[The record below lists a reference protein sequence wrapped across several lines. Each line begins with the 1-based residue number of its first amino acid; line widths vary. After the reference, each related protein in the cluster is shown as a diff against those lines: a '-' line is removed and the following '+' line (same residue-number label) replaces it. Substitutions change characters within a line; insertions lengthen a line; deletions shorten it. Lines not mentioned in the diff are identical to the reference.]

1 MSDDIK
7 HEPSTLTFNPLDP
20 EEFRRQGYKVIDFLT
35 EYYKSIEKYPVRSQV
50 EPGYLQKRLPKLAPD
65 DPESIETILKDI
77 HNHIIPGISHWQ
89 SPNHYAYYPCSTS
102 IAGVLGE
109 TLAAGISVVGF
120 NWISSPAATELE
132 SIVMDWLA
140 NMLNLPKSFTF
151 SEGQGGGGVMMG
163 TTCEA
168 LIAIITT
175 ARDRVLNQIG
185 CDNINKL
192 VIYGSDQTHS
202 SCFKSAKIAG
212 ISPNNFRSVKTTRA
226 HAFAL
231 QPEALR
237 AAIHSDVKKGLIPL
251 FLCANVGTTSTSAVD
266 PIAKLG
272 EVAKEYNM
280 WVHVDAA
287 YAGNICICPEFRH
300 VINGIESMDSFSFN
314 AHKWFLAAL
323 DCCCVWVKDSSVLT
337 RTLSM
342 NPEYLKNKATE
353 SQQVVDYKDW
363 QIALSRRF
371 RSLKMWLVVRS
382 YGINYLRS
390 FLRGHVDMAAYFEE
404 MVVMDRRFEIVV
416 PRNFALVC
424 FRLFPVAVISRH
436 QKFLEEESLNELNA
450 ELLESINSAGRIYMT
465 HTLVEGIFVLRF
477 AVGSTLT
484 QPHHVSYAWREI
496 QDHTDRILARKIQ
509 SWGC

>member
-1 MSDDIK
+1 MSHDIK
-7 HEPSTLTFNPLDP
+7 HKPSTLTFNPLDS
-20 EEFRRQGYKVIDFLT
+20 EEFRRQGYMVIDFLT
-35 EYYKSIEKYPVRSQV
+35 EYYKTIEKYPVRSQV
-50 EPGYLQKRLPKLAPD
+50 EPDYLQNRLPKFAPD
-65 DPESIETILKDI
+65 DPEPIETILRDI
-77 HNHIIPGISHWQ
+77 HNDIIPGLSHWQ

-109 TLAAGISVVGF
+109 TLAAGFSVVGF
-120 NWISSPAATELE
+120 HWISSPAATELE
-132 SIVMDWLA
+132 NIVMDWLA

-168 LIAIITT
+168 LIATITA

-185 CDNINKL
+185 RDNINKV

-202 SCFKSAKIAG
+202 SSFKSAKIVG
-212 ISPNNFRSVKTTRA
+212 ISPNNFRNVKTTRA

-237 AAIHSDVKKGLIPL
+237 AAIHSDAKK
-251 FLCANVGTTSTSAVD
+251 GTTSTSAVD
-266 PIAKLG
+266 PIAELS

-287 YAGNICICPEFRH
+287 YAGSICICPEFRR
-300 VINGIESMDSFSFN
+300 VINGVESIDSFSFN

-323 DCCCVWVKDSSVLT
+323 DCCCVWVKDSSALT
-337 RTLSM
+337 KTLSS
-342 NPEYLKNKATE
+342 NPEFLKNKATE

-382 YGINYLRS
+382 YGVNYLRS
-390 FLRGHVDMAAYFEE
+390 FLRSHIHMAVYFEE

-424 FRLFPVAVISRH
+424 FRLFPFAVLSH
-436 QKFLEEESLNELNA
+436 GQKFLEDESLNELNA
-450 ELLESINSAGRIYMT
+450 DLLESINSAGRIYMT

-484 QPHHVSYAWREI
+484 QTRHVLSAWREI
-496 QDHTDRILARKIQ
+496 QDQADRILARKMQ
-509 SWGC
+509 LWGCSSS